1 MAGSIKGITIE
12 IDGDTKK
19 LSEALKEPSKASKQL
34 KTDLKNINSA
44 LKFDTNN
51 VDLLN
56 QKQTILK
63 SAISDTEKELSLLK
77 EAQRQYIESGKD
89 INDSG
94 YIQLEKE
101 IAAVS
106 RTLENLKNQ
115 QSDLSGELVSFAN
128 KVNDFGS
135 KTEALGKKFLPVTA
149 GVAAIGTAA
158 HTAWSELDEA
168 YDGIAAGTGATGEA
182 LERLQAS
189 FDNVYGNFPADS
201 AEVGTAIAD
210 LNTRFGFTG
219 KQLETASTQFL
230 KFAQVNNTDVGTAIA
245 KVSRAMGDAGVSSE
259 EYGHVLDALTAASQ
273 GSGLATDA
281 LAESLTKFGAP
292 MRQLGFSMEESIALF
307 SQWEKAGVN
316 TEIAFSGMKKAIS
329 NWSAAGK
336 DAKVEFASMMKQI
349 EEAPDLASAT
359 TLAIEAFGQKAGP
372 DLADAIKG
380 GRFSIE
386 EFTEIVAKSGGQL
399 DDTFMAMLDPAD
411 QMTVAMNNLKLA
423 GADLGDAIQSVLAP
437 MLNSLAKSCQGLAK
451 WFKGLD
457 DDQKELIVKLGL
469 VAAAIGPVL
478 MGVGR
483 LSIGFSTM
491 MLTVGKVSTVFKG
504 LITAIGGISTPVLA
518 VGAAIAGLVAAF
530 VTLWNTNEEFRNKIT
545 EIWGSI
551 TEIFSGFADGIVQR
565 LNDLGFDFENIG
577 EAIQT
582 VWQGLCDFL
591 APVFTGALE
600 IVQAAFQTF
609 SDVFFGVWDTLKAL
623 FEGDWDGFWNGIS
636 EIFNGIWEGIGEAVS
651 AVIDTITG
659 IIEEFLSWFGIEWD
673 FTGVQEAWETT
684 WGAIGS
690 FFQGIIETIQG
701 VVSAFISLFT
711 GDWDGFTSA
720 ISETWSN
727 VWNGIS
733 SFASGCW
740 EGIQQTANDIF
751 TAVEGFFSDTWNNI
765 KKTAEDTWNNTK
777 KFLGDTWE
785 NIKGTAKDT
794 WDSMCSTAGR
804 IWDDIKNTVTGK
816 AKETHD
822 EVTTTFE
829 STKTVSETAMA
840 NMANGIANSVTTAA
854 TTILTQCGNI
864 KAAVDGLPS
873 RKDVNI
879 YTNHIETYTDR
890 GLHTKGGTIPMATGG
905 IFTKPTLIPALERGK
920 NDHLVGEAGP
930 EAVLPIRDLYPMI
943 EEAAQTAMLDVIG
956 GAKVEVAGVGGIDYD
971 KLAGTLV
978 KSLSGIKAEF
988 TTHLNGKTIARE
1000 TAPIIDRE
1008 LAKLAMAR

>member
-34 KTDLKNINSA
+34 KTDLKNINTA
-44 LKFDTNN
+44 LRFDTNN

-56 QKQTILK
+56 QKQVILK
-63 SAISDTEKELSLLK
+63 SSISNTEKELSLLK
-77 EAQRQYIESGKD
+77 EAQKQFVESGKD
-89 INDSG
+89 INDSA

-101 IAAVS
+101 IAIVS
-106 RTLENLKNQ
+106 DRLEKLKSQ
-115 QSDLSGELVSFAN
+115 QSALSGELTVFAN
-128 KVNDFGS
+128 KVGEFGE
-135 KTEALGKKFLPVTA
+135 KTTALGQKFLPVTA

-182 LERLQAS
+182 LEGLQES
-189 FDNVYGNFPADS
+189 FNNVYGNFPAES
-201 AEVGTAIAD
+201 AAVGTAIAD
-210 LNTRFGFTG
+210 LNTRFGFSG
-219 KQLETASTQFL
+219 EQLEGATEKFL
-230 KFAQVNNTDVGTAIA
+230 KFAQVNSVDVGTAIA
-245 KVSRAMGDAGVSSE
+245 KVSRAMGDAGVPADQYE
-259 EYGHVLDALTAASQ
+259 QTLDALTAASQ
-273 GSGLATDA
+273 NSGLSVDV
-281 LAESLTKFGAP
+281 LAESLTNFGAP

-316 TEIAFSGMKKAIS
+316 TNIAFSGMKKAIS
-329 NWSAAGK
+329 NWAAEGK
-336 DAKVEFASMMKQI
+336 DAKVEFKSMMKEI
-349 EEAPDLASAT
+349 EAAPDLAAAT
-359 TLAIEAFGQKAGP
+359 TKAIEVFGQKAGP

-386 EFTEIVAKSGGQL
+386 EFMKIVENSGGSL
-399 DDTFMAMLDPAD
+399 DQTFENMLDPAD
-411 QMTVAMNNLKLA
+411 QMTIAMNNLKLA
-423 GADLGDAIQSVLAP
+423 GAELGSAIQSTLAP
-437 MLNSLAKSCQGLAK
+437 MLEKLADACRGLAE
-451 WFKGLD
+451 WFGGLSEG
-457 DDQKELIVKLGL
+457 QQELIVKLGL

-478 MGVGR
+478 IAVGKMSTG
-483 LSIGFSTM
+483 LSTM
-491 MLTVGKVSTVFKG
+491 ILSAGKVSTVCKG
-504 LITAIGGISTPVLA
+504 LITTIGGISTPVLA

-530 VTLWNTNEEFRNKIT
+530 VTLWTTNEEFRNKIA
-545 EIWGSI
+545 EIWGNI
-551 TEIFSGFADGIVQR
+551 QEIFSGFADGIVQR

-577 EAIQT
+577 QVIQT

-609 SDVFFGVWDTLKAL
+609 SDVFFGIWDTLKAL

-636 EIFNGIWEGIGEAVS
+636 EIFSGIWEGIGNAVS
-651 AVIDTITG
+651 AVIETITG
-659 IIEEFLSWFGIEWD
+659 IIETFLGWFGIEWD
-673 FTGVQEAWETT
+673 FTAVQEAWETT

-690 FFQGIIETIQG
+690 FFQTIIDTITGIVQ
-701 VVSAFISLFT
+701 AFIALFT

-720 ISETWSN
+720 VSETWSN

-733 SFASGCW
+733 SFASDCW
-740 EGIQQTANDIF
+740 EGIKQTADDIF
-751 TAVEGFFSDTWNNI
+751 TAVKDFFSDTWDGIKSAAEETWGNI
-765 KKTAEDTWNNTK
+765 SD
-777 KFLGDTWE
+777 FLGDTWTS
-785 NIKGTAKDT
+785 IKDAAKNT
-794 WDSMCSTAGR
+794 WDSMCNTASD
-804 IWDDIKNTVTGK
+804 IFENIKNVITGK
-816 AKETHD
+816 SNKMKD
-822 EVTTTFE
+822 DTTSAF
-829 STKTVSETAMA
+829 ETANTSASDSMSKL
-840 NMANGIANSVTTAA
+840 NDSVSSALSTAA
-854 TTILTQCGNI
+854 TSVATHCESII
-864 KAAVDGLPS
+864 KSIAGLPS

-879 YTNHIETYTDR
+879 YTNHIETYTDK

-905 IFTKPTLIPALERGK
+905 IFTKPTLIPALEKGK
-920 NDHLVGEAGP
+920 NNHLVGEAGP
-930 EAVLPIRDLYPMI
+930 EAVLPIKKLYPMI
-943 EEAAQTAMLDVIG
+943 EEAAQSAMLGVIG

>member
-63 SAISDTEKELSLLK
+63 SVISNTEEELKLLK
-77 EAQRQYIESGKD
+77 EAQRQFIESGKD
-89 INDSG
+89 LNDSG

-106 RTLENLKNQ
+106 RSLENLKKQ
-115 QSDLSGELVSFAN
+115 QSDVSGELVSFAN

-149 GVAAIGTAA
+149 GVAALGTAA

-182 LERLQAS
+182 LESLQAS
-189 FDNVYGNFPADS
+189 FDNVYGSFPADS
-201 AEVGTAIAD
+201 AAVGTAIAD

-219 KQLETASTQFL
+219 EKLETASTQFL
-230 KFAQVNNTDVGTAIA
+230 KFAQVNNVDVGTAIA

-259 EYGHVLDALTAASQ
+259 EYSHVLDALTAASQ
-273 GSGLATDA
+273 GSGLATDV

-329 NWSAAGK
+329 NWAAEGK
-336 DAKVEFASMMKQI
+336 DAKVEFASMMKEI
-349 EEAPDLASAT
+349 ENAPDLATAT
-359 TLAIEAFGQKAGP
+359 TLAIETFGQKAGP

-386 EFTEIVAKSGGQL
+386 EFMDIVAKSGGVL
-399 DDTFMAMLDPAD
+399 DETFFAMMDPAD
-411 QMTVAMNNLKLA
+411 QMVVAMNNLDLA
-423 GADLGDAIQSVLAP
+423 GAALGDAIQSVLAP
-437 MLNSLAKSCQGLAK
+437 MFYKLAEACKGLAK

-457 DDQKELIVKLGL
+457 DDQKEFIVKLGL

-491 MLTVGKVSTVFKG
+491 MLTMGKVSTVFKG
-504 LITAIGGISTPVLA
+504 LITVIGGISTPVLA

-545 EIWGSI
+545 EIWGNI

-659 IIEEFLSWFGIEWD
+659 IVEEFLSWFGIEWD

-785 NIKGTAKDT
+785 NIKGTAKNT

-804 IWDDIKNTVTGK
+804 IWGDIKNTVTGK

>member
-34 KTDLKNINSA
+34 KTDLRNINSA

-135 KTEALGKKFLPVTA
+135 KTEAIGKKFLPVTA

-219 KQLETASTQFL
+219 EQLETASTQFL

-273 GSGLATDA
+273 GSGLATDV

-437 MLNSLAKSCQGLAK
+437 MLNSLAKACQGLAK

-659 IIEEFLSWFGIEWD
+659 IVEEFLSWFGIEWD

-840 NMANGIANSVTTAA
+840 NMADGIANSVTTAA

>member
-63 SAISDTEKELSLLK
+63 SVISNTEEELKLLK
-77 EAQRQYIESGKD
+77 EAQRQFIESGKD
-89 INDSG
+89 LNDSG

-106 RTLENLKNQ
+106 RSLENLRNQ
-115 QSDLSGELVSFAN
+115 QSDVSGEMVSFAN

-149 GVAAIGTAA
+149 GVAALGTAA
-158 HTAWSELDEA
+158 HAAWSELDEA

-182 LERLQAS
+182 LESLQAS
-189 FDNVYGNFPADS
+189 FDNVYGSFPADS
-201 AEVGTAIAD
+201 AAVGTAIAD

-219 KQLETASTQFL
+219 EKLETASTQFL
-230 KFAQVNNTDVGTAIA
+230 KFAQVNNVDVGTAIA

-259 EYGHVLDALTAASQ
+259 EYSHVLDALTAASQ
-273 GSGLATDA
+273 GSGLATDV

-336 DAKVEFASMMKQI
+336 DAKVEFASMMKEI
-349 EEAPDLASAT
+349 ENAPDLASAT

-386 EFTEIVAKSGGQL
+386 EFMGIVAKSGGVV

-437 MLNSLAKSCQGLAK
+437 MLNSLAKACQGLAK

-491 MLTVGKVSTVFKG
+491 MLTMGKVSTVFKG

-530 VTLWNTNEEFRNKIT
+530 ATLWATNEEFRNKIT
-545 EIWGSI
+545 EIWGNI
-551 TEIFSGFADGIVQR
+551 QEIFSGFADGIVQR
-565 LNDLGFDFENIG
+565 LNDLGFNFENIG
-577 EAIQT
+577 QVIQT

-600 IVQAAFQTF
+600 IVQAAFRTF
-609 SDVFFGVWDTLKAL
+609 SDVFFGIWDTLKAL

-636 EIFNGIWEGIGEAVS
+636 EIFSGIWEGIGEAVS
-651 AVIDTITG
+651 AVIDTITD
-659 IIEEFLSWFGIEWD
+659 IVEEFLSWFGIEWD
-673 FTGVQEAWETT
+673 FTAVQEAWETT

-711 GDWDGFTSA
+711 GDWDGFTST

-733 SFASGCW
+733 SFASDCW
-740 EGIQQTANDIF
+740 EGIQQTASDIF
-751 TAVEGFFSDTWNNI
+751 SAVEEFFSNTWEGI
-765 KKTAEDTWNNTK
+765 KKTAEETWDNITG
-777 KFLGDTWE
+777 FLDDTWE
-785 NIKGTAKDT
+785 NIKETAKNT
-794 WDSMCSTAGR
+794 WDSICGTAGT
-804 IWDDIKNTVTGK
+804 IWENIKSVVTGK
-816 AKETHD
+816 AEEIKDET
-822 EVTTTFE
+822 TSTF
-829 STKTVSETAMA
+829 SDTKTISEETMA
-840 NMANGIANSVTTAA
+840 NMSNGIANSVTTAA

-864 KAAVDGLPS
+864 KEAVDGLPS
-873 RKDVNI
+873 RKDINI
-879 YTNHIETYTDR
+879 YTNHIERYTER

-905 IFTKPTLIPALERGK
+905 IFTRPTLIPALEKGK
-920 NDHLVGEAGP
+920 NNHLVGEAGP

-943 EEAAQTAMLDVIG
+943 EEAAQTAMLDVIS
-956 GAKVEVAGVGGIDYD
+956 GAKVEVSGLGGIDYD
-971 KLAGTLV
+971 RLAGTLV

-1000 TAPIIDRE
+1000 TAPIIDKE

>member
-34 KTDLKNINSA
+34 KTDLRNINSA

-106 RTLENLKNQ
+106 RSLENLKNQ

-182 LERLQAS
+182 LERLQAI

-219 KQLETASTQFL
+219 EQLETASTQFL

-273 GSGLATDA
+273 GSGLATDV

-437 MLNSLAKSCQGLAK
+437 MLNSLAKACQGLAK

-491 MLTVGKVSTVFKG
+491 MLTMGKVSTVFKG
-504 LITAIGGISTPVLA
+504 LITTIGGISTPVLA

-545 EIWGSI
+545 EIWGNI

-659 IIEEFLSWFGIEWD
+659 IVEEFLSWFGIEWD

-785 NIKGTAKDT
+785 SIKGTAKDT

-873 RKDVNI
+873 RKYVNI

-943 EEAAQTAMLDVIG
+943 EEAAQTAMFDVIG

>member
-63 SAISDTEKELSLLK
+63 SVISNTEEELKLLK
-77 EAQRQYIESGKD
+77 EAQRQFVESGKD
-89 INDSG
+89 LNDSG

-101 IAAVS
+101 IAVVS
-106 RTLENLKNQ
+106 RSLENLKNQ
-115 QSDLSGELVSFAN
+115 QSEVSGELVSFAN

-149 GVAAIGTAA
+149 GVAALGTAA

-182 LERLQAS
+182 LESLQAS
-189 FDNVYGNFPADS
+189 FDNVYGSFPADS
-201 AEVGTAIAD
+201 AAVGTAIAD

-219 KQLETASTQFL
+219 EQLETASTQFL

-259 EYGHVLDALTAASQ
+259 EYGRVLDSLTAAIQGSGIQADALT
-273 GSGLATDA
+273 
-281 LAESLTKFGAP
+281 ESLTKFGAP

-329 NWSAAGK
+329 NWAAEGK
-336 DAKVEFASMMKQI
+336 DAKVEFASMMKEI
-349 EEAPDLASAT
+349 ESAPDLASAT

-386 EFTEIVAKSGGQL
+386 EFMDIVAKSGGVL
-399 DDTFMAMLDPAD
+399 DETFFAMMDPAD
-411 QMTVAMNNLKLA
+411 QMVIAMNNLSLA
-423 GADLGDAIQSVLAP
+423 GAALGDAIQSVLAP
-437 MLNSLAKSCQGLAK
+437 TLNSLAKSCQGLAK

-478 MGVGR
+478 MGVGK
-483 LSIGFSTM
+483 LSTGFSTM
-491 MLTVGKVSTVFKG
+491 ILSVGKVSTMFKG
-504 LITAIGGISTPVLA
+504 LIAAISGISTPVLA

-530 VTLWNTNEEFRNKIT
+530 ATLWTTNEEFRNKIT
-545 EIWGSI
+545 EIWGNI

-565 LNDLGFDFENIG
+565 LNGLGFDFENIG
-577 EAIQT
+577 QVIQT

-609 SDVFFGVWDTLKAL
+609 SDVFFGIWDTLKAL

-636 EIFNGIWEGIGEAVS
+636 EIFSGIWDGIGEAVS

-659 IIEEFLSWFGIEWD
+659 IVEEFLSWFGIEWD
-673 FTGVQEAWETT
+673 FTAVQEAWETT

-690 FFQGIIETIQG
+690 FFQTIIDTITGIVQ
-701 VVSAFISLFT
+701 AFISLFT

-765 KKTAEDTWNNTK
+765 KKTAEDTWDNITGFLEDTWDGLKEAAKNTWDSIC
-777 KFLGDTWE
+777 GTASSIWE
-785 NIKGTAKDT
+785 NIKSA
-794 WDSMCSTAGR
+794 
-804 IWDDIKNTVTGK
+804 VTGK
-816 AKETHD
+816 AKETKD
-822 EVTTTFE
+822 ETTTTF
-829 STKTVSETAMA
+829 SDAKTSAEDSMKTMA
-840 NMANGIANSVTTAA
+840 DNIASSVTTAA
-854 TTILTQCGNI
+854 STISTQCGNI
-864 KAAVDGLPS
+864 KDAVDGLPS
-873 RKDVNI
+873 RKDINI

>member
-34 KTDLKNINSA
+34 KTDLRNINSA

-106 RTLENLKNQ
+106 RSLENLKNQ

-219 KQLETASTQFL
+219 EQLETASTQFL

-273 GSGLATDA
+273 GSGLATDV

-437 MLNSLAKSCQGLAK
+437 MLNSLAKACQGLAK

-491 MLTVGKVSTVFKG
+491 MLTIGKVSTVFKG

-545 EIWGSI
+545 EIWGNI

-609 SDVFFGVWDTLKAL
+609 SDVFFGIWDTLKAL

-659 IIEEFLSWFGIEWD
+659 IVEEFLSWFGIEWD

>member
-34 KTDLKNINSA
+34 KTDLKNINTA

-63 SAISDTEKELSLLK
+63 SVISNTEEELKLLK
-77 EAQRQYIESGKD
+77 EAQKQFIESGKD
-89 INDSG
+89 LNDSG

-101 IAAVS
+101 IAVVS
-106 RTLENLKNQ
+106 RSLENLRNQ
-115 QSDLSGELVSFAN
+115 QSEVSGELVSFAN

-149 GVAAIGTAA
+149 GVAALGTAA

-182 LERLQAS
+182 LESLQAS
-189 FDNVYGNFPADS
+189 FDNVYGSFPADS
-201 AEVGTAIAD
+201 AAVGTAIAD

-219 KQLETASTQFL
+219 EQLETASTQFL
-230 KFAQVNNTDVGTAIA
+230 KFAQVNNVDVGTAIA

-259 EYGHVLDALTAASQ
+259 EYSHVLDALTAASQ
-273 GSGLATDA
+273 GSGLATDV

-359 TLAIEAFGQKAGP
+359 TLAIETFGQKAGP

-386 EFTEIVAKSGGQL
+386 EFMSIVAKSGGVV
-399 DDTFMAMLDPAD
+399 DDTFMEMLDPAD
-411 QMTVAMNNLKLA
+411 QMTIAMNNLKIA
-423 GADLGDAIQSVLAP
+423 GAELGSAIQSVLAP
-437 MLNSLAKSCQGLAK
+437 MLNALAKACQGLAK

-457 DDQKELIVKLGL
+457 EGQQELIVKLGL

-483 LSIGFSTM
+483 LSMGFSTM
-491 MLTVGKVSTVFKG
+491 ILSVGKVSTMCKG
-504 LITAIGGISTPVLA
+504 LIAAIGGISTPVLA

-530 VTLWNTNEEFRNKIT
+530 ATLWTTNEEFRNKIT

-551 TEIFSGFADGIVQR
+551 QEIFSGFADGIVQR
-565 LNDLGFDFENIG
+565 LNDLGFNFENVG
-577 EAIQT
+577 QVIQT

-591 APVFTGALE
+591 GPVFTGALE
-600 IVQAAFQTF
+600 IVQTAFQVF
-609 SDVFFGVWDTLKAL
+609 SDVFFGIWDTLKAL

-816 AKETHD
+816 VKETHD

>member
-63 SAISDTEKELSLLK
+63 SVISNTEEELKLLK
-77 EAQRQYIESGKD
+77 EAQRQFIESGKD
-89 INDSG
+89 LNDSG

-106 RTLENLKNQ
+106 RSLENLRNQ
-115 QSDLSGELVSFAN
+115 QSDVSGELVSFAN

-149 GVAAIGTAA
+149 GAAALGTAA

-182 LERLQAS
+182 LESLQAS
-189 FDNVYGNFPADS
+189 FDNVYGSFPADS
-201 AEVGTAIAD
+201 AAVGTAIAD

-219 KQLETASTQFL
+219 EKLETASTQFL
-230 KFAQVNNTDVGTAIA
+230 KFAQVNNVDVGTAIA

-259 EYGHVLDALTAASQ
+259 EYSHVLDALTAASQ
-273 GSGLATDA
+273 GSGLATDV

-386 EFTEIVAKSGGQL
+386 EFMGIVAKSGGVV

-457 DDQKELIVKLGL
+457 DGQKELIVKLGL

-600 IVQAAFQTF
+600 IVQVAFQTF

-673 FTGVQEAWETT
+673 FTAVQEAWETT

-690 FFQGIIETIQG
+690 FFQTIIDTITG
-701 VVSAFISLFT
+701 VVQAFISLFT
-711 GDWDGFTSA
+711 GDWDGFTST

-978 KSLSGIKAEF
+978 KSLSGIKVEF

>member
-34 KTDLKNINSA
+34 KTDLRNINSA

-135 KTEALGKKFLPVTA
+135 KTEAIGKKFLPVTA

-219 KQLETASTQFL
+219 EQLETASTQFL

-273 GSGLATDA
+273 GSGLATDV

-659 IIEEFLSWFGIEWD
+659 IVEEFLSWFGIEWD

-840 NMANGIANSVTTAA
+840 NMADGIANSVTTAA

>member
-34 KTDLKNINSA
+34 KTDLRNINSA

-219 KQLETASTQFL
+219 EQLETASTQFL

-273 GSGLATDA
+273 GSGLATDV

-437 MLNSLAKSCQGLAK
+437 MLNSLAKACQGLAK

-478 MGVGR
+478 MGVGK
-483 LSIGFSTM
+483 LSMGFSTM
-491 MLTVGKVSTVFKG
+491 IMSVGKVSTMCKG
-504 LITAIGGISTPVLA
+504 LITALGGISTPVLA

-545 EIWGSI
+545 EIWGNI

-701 VVSAFISLFT
+701 VVSAFISLFI

>member
-34 KTDLKNINSA
+34 KTDLKNINTA

-63 SAISDTEKELSLLK
+63 SVISNTEEELKLLK
-77 EAQRQYIESGKD
+77 EAQKQFIESGKD
-89 INDSG
+89 LNNSG

-101 IAAVS
+101 IAVVS
-106 RTLENLKNQ
+106 RSLENLRNQ
-115 QSDLSGELVSFAN
+115 QSEVSGELVSFAN

-149 GVAAIGTAA
+149 GVAALGTAA

-182 LERLQAS
+182 LESLQAS
-189 FDNVYGNFPADS
+189 FDNVYGSFPADS
-201 AEVGTAIAD
+201 VAVGTAIAD

-219 KQLETASTQFL
+219 EQLETASTQFL
-230 KFAQVNNTDVGTAIA
+230 KFAQVNNVDVGTAIA

-259 EYGHVLDALTAASQ
+259 EYSHVLDALTAASQ
-273 GSGLATDA
+273 GSGLATDV

-437 MLNSLAKSCQGLAK
+437 MLNSLAKACQGLAK

-457 DDQKELIVKLGL
+457 DDQKEFIVKLGL
-469 VAAAIGPVL
+469 VAAAVGPVL

-491 MLTVGKVSTVFKG
+491 MLTMGKVSTVFKG

-636 EIFNGIWEGIGEAVS
+636 EIFSGIWEGIGEAVS
-651 AVIDTITG
+651 AVIDTITDV
-659 IIEEFLSWFGIEWD
+659 IEEFLSWFGIEWD
-673 FTGVQEAWETT
+673 FTAVQEAWETT

-711 GDWDGFTSA
+711 GDWDGFTST

-733 SFASGCW
+733 SFASDCW
-740 EGIQQTANDIF
+740 EGIQQTASDIF
-751 TAVEGFFSDTWNNI
+751 SAVEEFFSNTWEGI
-765 KKTAEDTWNNTK
+765 KKTAEETWDNITG
-777 KFLGDTWE
+777 FLDDTWE
-785 NIKGTAKDT
+785 NIKETAKNT
-794 WDSMCSTAGR
+794 WDSICGTAGT
-804 IWDDIKNTVTGK
+804 IWENIKSVVTGK

>member
-34 KTDLKNINSA
+34 KTDLRNINSA

-106 RTLENLKNQ
+106 RSLENLKNQ

-219 KQLETASTQFL
+219 EQLETASTQFL

-259 EYGHVLDALTAASQ
+259 EYGRVLDSLTAAIQGSGIQADALT
-273 GSGLATDA
+273 
-281 LAESLTKFGAP
+281 ESLTKFGAP

-329 NWSAAGK
+329 NWSAEGK
-336 DAKVEFASMMKQI
+336 DAKVEFASMMKEI
-349 EEAPDLASAT
+349 ENAPDLASAT
-359 TLAIEAFGQKAGP
+359 TLAIETFGQKAGP

-386 EFTEIVAKSGGQL
+386 EFMSIVAKSGGVL
-399 DDTFMAMLDPAD
+399 DETFFAMMDPAD
-411 QMTVAMNNLKLA
+411 QMVIAMNNLSLA
-423 GADLGDAIQSVLAP
+423 GAALGDAIQSVLAP
-437 MLNSLAKSCQGLAK
+437 TLYKMAETCKGLAK

-478 MGVGR
+478 MGVGK
-483 LSIGFSTM
+483 LSTGFSTM
-491 MLTVGKVSTVFKG
+491 ILSVGKVSTMFKG
-504 LITAIGGISTPVLA
+504 LIAAISGISTPVLA

-530 VTLWNTNEEFRNKIT
+530 ATLWTTNEEFRNKIT
-545 EIWGSI
+545 EIWGNI
-551 TEIFSGFADGIVQR
+551 QEIFSGFADGIVQR
-565 LNDLGFDFENIG
+565 LNGLGFDFENIG
-577 EAIQT
+577 QVIQT

-609 SDVFFGVWDTLKAL
+609 SDVFFGIWDTLKAL

-636 EIFNGIWEGIGEAVS
+636 EIFSGIWDGIGEAVS

-659 IIEEFLSWFGIEWD
+659 IVEEFLSWFGIEWD
-673 FTGVQEAWETT
+673 FTAVQEAWETT

-690 FFQGIIETIQG
+690 FFQTIIDTITGIVQ
-701 VVSAFISLFT
+701 AFISLFT

-720 ISETWSN
+720 VSETWSN

-733 SFASGCW
+733 SFASDCW
-740 EGIQQTANDIF
+740 SGIQQTASDIF
-751 TAVEGFFSDTWNNI
+751 SAVEGFFSDTWNNI
-765 KKTAEDTWNNTK
+765 KKTAEDTWDNITGFLEDTWDGLKEAAKNTWDSIC
-777 KFLGDTWE
+777 GTASSIWE
-785 NIKGTAKDT
+785 NIKSA
-794 WDSMCSTAGR
+794 
-804 IWDDIKNTVTGK
+804 VTGK
-816 AKETHD
+816 AKETKD
-822 EVTTTFE
+822 ETTTTF
-829 STKTVSETAMA
+829 SDAKTSAEDSMKTMA
-840 NMANGIANSVTTAA
+840 DNIASSVTTAA
-854 TTILTQCGNI
+854 STISTQCGNI
-864 KAAVDGLPS
+864 KDAVDGLPS
-873 RKDVNI
+873 RKDINI

>member
-34 KTDLKNINSA
+34 KTDLRNINSA

-135 KTEALGKKFLPVTA
+135 KTEAIGKKFLPVTA

-219 KQLETASTQFL
+219 EQLETASTQFL

-273 GSGLATDA
+273 GSGLATDV

-437 MLNSLAKSCQGLAK
+437 MLNSLAKACQGLAK

-491 MLTVGKVSTVFKG
+491 ILTMGKVSTVFKG
-504 LITAIGGISTPVLA
+504 LITTIGGISTPVLA

-530 VTLWNTNEEFRNKIT
+530 VTLWNANEEFRNKIT
-545 EIWGSI
+545 EIWGNI
-551 TEIFSGFADGIVQR
+551 TETFSGFVDGIVQR

-577 EAIQT
+577 EAIRT

-600 IVQAAFQTF
+600 IVQVAFQTF
-609 SDVFFGVWDTLKAL
+609 SDVFFGVWGTLKAL

-636 EIFNGIWEGIGEAVS
+636 EIFNGVWEGIGEAVS

-804 IWDDIKNTVTGK
+804 IWDDIKNAVTGK

-920 NDHLVGEAGP
+920 NNHLVGEAGP

-971 KLAGTLV
+971 KLAWTLV

>member
-34 KTDLKNINSA
+34 KTDLRNINSA

-106 RTLENLKNQ
+106 RSLENLKNQ

-273 GSGLATDA
+273 GSGLATDV

-437 MLNSLAKSCQGLAK
+437 MLNSLAKACQGLAK

-491 MLTVGKVSTVFKG
+491 MLTMGKVSTVFKG

-545 EIWGSI
+545 EIWGNI

>member
-219 KQLETASTQFL
+219 EQLETASTQFL

-273 GSGLATDA
+273 GSGLATDV

-411 QMTVAMNNLKLA
+411 QTAVAMNNLKLA

-437 MLNSLAKSCQGLAK
+437 MLNSLAKACQGLAK

-491 MLTVGKVSTVFKG
+491 MLTMEKVSTVFKG
-504 LITAIGGISTPVLA
+504 LITTIGGISTPVLA

-545 EIWGSI
+545 EIWGNI

-636 EIFNGIWEGIGEAVS
+636 EIFSGIWEGIGEAVS
-651 AVIDTITG
+651 AVIDTITS

-673 FTGVQEAWETT
+673 FTAVQEAWETT

-690 FFQGIIETIQG
+690 FFQTIIDTITG
-701 VVSAFISLFT
+701 VVQAFISLFT
-711 GDWDGFTSA
+711 GDWDGFTST

-733 SFASGCW
+733 SFASDCW
-740 EGIQQTANDIF
+740 SGIQQTASDIF
-751 TAVEGFFSDTWNNI
+751 SAVEGFFSDTWNSI
-765 KKTAEDTWNNTK
+765 KKTAEDTWNNITG
-777 KFLGDTWE
+777 FLNDTWGNIKETAKNTWDSICGTAGTIWE
-785 NIKGTAKDT
+785 NIK
-794 WDSMCSTAGR
+794 SV
-804 IWDDIKNTVTGK
+804 VTGK

>member
-34 KTDLKNINSA
+34 KTDLRNINSA

-182 LERLQAS
+182 LESLQAS

-273 GSGLATDA
+273 GSGLATDV

-437 MLNSLAKSCQGLAK
+437 MLNSLAKACQGLAK

-491 MLTVGKVSTVFKG
+491 MLTIGKVSTVFKG

-545 EIWGSI
+545 EIWGNI
-551 TEIFSGFADGIVQR
+551 TEIFSGFADGIAQR

-591 APVFTGALE
+591 APVFAGALE

-711 GDWDGFTSA
+711 GDWDGFTST